1 MAYHYEATSDF
12 ENSISEVE
20 TLLELAFSDDNNR
33 VLFLKLA
40 IVSAVTKFQVFV
52 EKILEEFRYELN
64 DKPSSKLS
72 TYIKMNSLRLSLNG
86 SNALIGLTKHKH
98 FTEEKKN
105 KIVQYIRSI
114 SYLSDDN
121 CQIDN
126 DFQFS
131 TKYPLGRTGKK
142 ELVDLLKQIDGDENP
157 FDNFGSERFDHL
169 DSVLQTRHNIIHQ
182 DRFNGTETTVQ
193 ENIDFLKA
201 LVIYIDEYLA
211 LKIDDI
217 NSTA

>member
-12 ENSISEVE
+12 ENSISEVD
-20 TLLELAFSDDNNR
+20 TLLELAASDDNNR
-33 VLFLKLA
+33 VLFLKLS

-64 DKPSSKLS
+64 NKPSRKLS
-72 TYIKMNSLRLSLNG
+72 TYIKMNSLRLSLND
-86 SNALIGLTKHKH
+86 SNVLIGLTKHKH

-114 SYLSDDN
+114 SYVSDDD
-121 CQIDN
+121 CQINN
-126 DFQFS
+126 DFQFT

-157 FDNFGSERFDHL
+157 FDNFGSERFDNL

-193 ENIDFLKA
+193 DNLDFLKD
-201 LVIYIDEYLA
+201 LVIYIDEYLT
-211 LKIDDI
+211 LKINDI
-217 NSTA
+217 DSIS